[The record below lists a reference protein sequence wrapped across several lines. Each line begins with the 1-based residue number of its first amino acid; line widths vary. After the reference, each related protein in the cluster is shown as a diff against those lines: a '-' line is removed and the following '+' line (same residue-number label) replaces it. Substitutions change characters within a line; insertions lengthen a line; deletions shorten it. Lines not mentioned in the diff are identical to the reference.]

1 MILNATVQHQK
12 LPPHPHLWSNAS
24 LTTEKWLVS
33 RDFIDHR
40 RGDLGDPW
48 KDRSGLK
55 HKIPIAD
62 WKNGGECTS
71 MEAW

>member
-1 MILNATVQHQK
+1 M
-12 LPPHPHLWSNAS
+12 
-24 LTTEKWLVS
+24 
-33 RDFIDHR
+33 DFIEHC

-48 KDRSGLK
+48 KDRSGFK

>member
-1 MILNATVQHQK
+1 M
-12 LPPHPHLWSNAS
+12 
-24 LTTEKWLVS
+24 
-33 RDFIDHR
+33 DFIEHC